1 MPTTNNVKGNLLGLY
16 ISTDGGTNYTLVG
29 SATSATLSINNDTLD
44 VTKKSASGNR
54 ELMYGLQTATVTA
67 EGFVKY
73 DDTQGSEQLRTVA
86 LTASDDSNYLVR
98 FTTGVTGDKEV
109 YFNAIITSF
118 EETAAVNE
126 IATYSI
132 TLESAGAISEATVS
146 RSNPIL
152 QAWHLPSWGCWAL
165 LHLTNP
171 HEYTERPS
179 GGESWGVHP
188 GCPPEHECNA
198 SSATSRHGPG

>member
-1 MPTTNNVKGNLLGLY
+1 MATTSNVKGNLLGLY
-16 ISTDGGTNYTLVG
+16 ISSDDGSTYTLVG
-29 SATSATLSINNDTLD
+29 SATSCTLSINNDTLD

-54 ELMYGLQTATVTA
+54 ELMYGLQTATITA

-73 DDTQGSEQLRTVA
+73 DDTVGSQQLRSVA
-86 LTASDDSNYLVR
+86 LSATDDSTYLAR

-132 TLESAGAISEATVS
+132 TLESAGAITEATV
-146 RSNPIL
+146 
-152 QAWHLPSWGCWAL
+152 A
-165 LHLTNP
+165 
-171 HEYTERPS
+171 
-179 GGESWGVHP
+179 
-188 GCPPEHECNA
+188 
-198 SSATSRHGPG
+198 